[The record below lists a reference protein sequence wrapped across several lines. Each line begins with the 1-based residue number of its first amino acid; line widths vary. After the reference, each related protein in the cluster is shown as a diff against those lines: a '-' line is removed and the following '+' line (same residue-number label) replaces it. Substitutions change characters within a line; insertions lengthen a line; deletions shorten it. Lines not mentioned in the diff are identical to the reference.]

1 MGYLKKMQVSFS
13 YIHLLILIWIA
24 VIYYGERVYP
34 RNAISN
40 CSWPR
45 NKNWPNDANPTRVA
59 LIADPQLIDDH
70 TYPGRNK
77 IFQRVSEFIVD
88 LYLRRNWVYINSQ
101 LDPDANL
108 FLGDLFDGGREWEN
122 RVWEQEYIRWN
133 KIFTKPP
140 YKRTI
145 MSLPGNHDI
154 GYGNTI
160 VYSSLQRFT
169 TYFGEPSSSIDI
181 GNHTVV
187 LLDTI
192 SMLNTDNETI
202 YSKPYTFLNELVQKE
217 GFYDNE
223 QNPRILLTHVPLF
236 RDPMHPCGRYR
247 ESKKPLPYVKG
258 YQYQTMATPEVS
270 QIILESVRPSV
281 IFSGDDHD
289 ACYVLHNYTLSNS
302 NDKNNQVTHSAAEYT
317 VKSISMAMGIG
328 APGIQLLSLYNDP
341 THPKKNTNINEPMA
355 NLKINKPGNTFSTTI
370 CLMPNPFK
378 AFVFYIMMIIF
389 TVAVLVVFTFA
400 PKLIPTKVHA
410 VLSQRYPLC
419 TITVSKPSRSF
430 FPNISISSS
439 ISDVPDHYYQN
450 LSVDTNDNNNLPLLP
465 LHSSDLPNPLKTSSV
480 ATSPTSNTTTSRI
493 FSTSSASSS
502 SSIPSSDAQ
511 NTSFPTDTTGKT
523 SKHQKQVSFALND
536 GDENSISPY
545 SSVGSKSRSNS
556 LSNGN
561 TDFSSA
567 DYRPNENSASIH
579 QLSFK
584 AMMYRAKRKMSQK
597 SLWKKVFKELAL
609 VSVVPCVFFFYLS
622 KAIYMN

>member
-1 MGYLKKMQVSFS
+1 MQVSFS

-40 CSWPR
+40 CTWPR
-45 NKNWPNDANPTRVA
+45 NKNWPSEANPTRVA

-70 TYPGRNK
+70 TYPGRNR
-77 IFQRVSEFIVD
+77 ILQRISEFVVD

-108 FLGDLFDGGREWEN
+108 FLGDLFDGGREWDDK
-122 RVWEQEYIRWN
+122 VWEQEYIRWN

-169 TYFGEPSSSIDI
+169 TFFGEPSSTIEI

-202 YSKPYTFLNELVQKE
+202 YGKPYTFLNELVQQE
-217 GFYDNE
+217 DFYDNKKH
-223 QNPRILLTHVPLF
+223 PRILLTHVPLF
-236 RDPMHPCGRYR
+236 RDPMHPCGRHR

-270 QIILESVRPSV
+270 QIILESIRPAV
-281 IFSGDDHD
+281 VFSGDDHD

-317 VKSISMAMGIG
+317 AKSISMAMGIG
-328 APGIQLLSLYNDP
+328 SPGIQLLSLYNDP
-341 THPKKNTNINEPMA
+341 TSKKSTNINEPLA
-355 NLKINKPGNTFSTTI
+355 NLNINKPGNTFSTTI

-378 AFVFYIMMIIF
+378 SFVFYIMMSIF
-389 TVAVLVVFTFA
+389 TVAVLLIFTFA
-400 PKLIPTKVHA
+400 PQLLPAKVHA
-410 VLSQRYPLC
+410 VLSKRTPLC
-419 TITVSKPSRSF
+419 SITVTKSSRSI
-430 FPNISISSS
+430 FPTVSISSS
-439 ISDVPDHYYQN
+439 ISDISDRYYHS
-450 LSVDTNDNNNLPLLP
+450 LSVDTSSANDSSLLP
-465 LHSSDLPNPLKTSSV
+465 MHSSDISNPLKTSSMI
-480 ATSPTSNTTTSRI
+480 TSPTSNTTTSRLS
-493 FSTSSASSS
+493 STSSASSS
-502 SSIPSSDAQ
+502 NSIPSLEAQ
-511 NTSFPTDTTGKT
+511 NTTDTTGKI

-536 GDENSISPY
+536 GEENAKSAY
-545 SSVGSKSRSNS
+545 SSVGSRSRSNS
-556 LSNGN
+556 LSNSN
-561 TDFSSA
+561 NSDFVSD
-567 DYRPNENSASIH
+567 DYRMNENNASSY

-597 SLWKKVFKELAL
+597 SLWKRVFKELAL
-609 VSVVPCVFFFYLS
+609 VSIAPCVFFFYLA